1 MNSAAMRF
9 IPADKLVAEGY
20 GQYRTLFEKTSK

>member
-9 IPADKLVAEGY
+9 IPADQLKSQGY
-20 GQYRTLFEKTSK
+20 GQFSKLFEKAKK